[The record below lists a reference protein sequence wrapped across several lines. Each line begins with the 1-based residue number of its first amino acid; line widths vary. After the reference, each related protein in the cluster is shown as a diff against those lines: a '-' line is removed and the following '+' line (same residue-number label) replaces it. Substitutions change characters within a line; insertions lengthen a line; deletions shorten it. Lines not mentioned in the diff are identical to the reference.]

1 MKISIVGPG
10 FSAIP
15 PKGWGA
21 VESLIWDIRNALIS
35 LGHEVDIVNT
45 TNCVIGTNKLS
56 LFANKVGAR
65 TNAKLG

>member
-1 MKISIVGPG
+1 MKIKKKIVILFHKILYLCLLTKVIHQGGASIMCMH
-10 FSAIP
+10 
-15 PKGWGA
+15 
-21 VESLIWDIRNALIS
+21 LM
-35 LGHEVDIVNT
+35 DIVKT